1 MRLSGESFKLETCL
15 RYKKSKKCSQ
25 KMTYLK
31 KLVIQYTHLN
41 QIMEGLLD
49 ILKNQSLFVIKINL
63 YMLFLVI
70 IQET

>member
-1 MRLSGESFKLETCL
+1 
-15 RYKKSKKCSQ
+15 
-25 KMTYLK
+25 MTYLK